1 MPITPVESLSQVL
14 QVRRLRNSCRDQL
27 TNHNEYIGLV
37 RQTRWYFRYYRR
49 ARVADYRLYLL
60 LSDARVPLG
69 YGAAHLR
76 DDQLLITECVNTG
89 HRGQGHGTTILRHL
103 IAIGRA
109 EGRELVA
116 QVWSDNRASV
126 SMHEKAGFKLQSIE
140 TNRGRELA
148 TYLLRISSATH
159 SLE

>member
-27 TNHNEYIGLV
+27 TNHHEHIGLI
-37 RQTRWYFRYYRR
+37 RQTGWYFRYYRR

-69 YGAAHLR
+69 YGAASSQ
-76 DDQLLITECVNTG
+76 DDKLLITECVSTD
-89 HRGQGHGTTILRHL
+89 HRGQGHGTTILQHL
-103 IAIGRA
+103 VAIGRE

-116 QVWSDNRASV
+116 QIWRDNRASI
-126 SMHEKAGFKLQSIE
+126 SMHEKAGFELHSIE
-140 TNRGRELA
+140 TKRERELA
-148 TYLLRISSATH
+148 TYILRIPAATH